1 MEFLLVTFN
10 ETREVDIDDTPQ
22 GKTNIVLEL
31 ERGVQTV
38 TLGPPYDCS
47 PLSQTVRLETTA
59 PLDPYRIVFQRLPPS
74 AIRHSPGTPPSA
86 RRHSPGTPPPAPRR
100 SSGTA

>member
-1 MEFLLVTFN
+1 MEFLLVIFD
-10 ETREVDIDDTPQ
+10 ETREVDVDDTPQ

-31 ERGVQTV
+31 ERGVHTV
-38 TLGPPYDCS
+38 TLGPPYDFS
-47 PLSQTVRLETTA
+47 PLEQKVWLENTA

-74 AIRHSPGTPPSA
+74 AIRHSPGTPP
-86 RRHSPGTPPPAPRR
+86 PAPRR